1 MITAK
6 TRQYF
11 RIMYVLGL
19 LFAFVSFFLEWYI
32 YQVYDSHNSLK
43 SYWSYNPVTGWTT
56 LFSEN
61 STFNYTL
68 KPKTFQIPIA
78 LTILYIIILVVSAY
92 TVIFR
97 DVEQYDPLE
106 KLTFHAYAN
115 MFLLI
120 LMLFY
125 IFAFPVFYLLPNDL
139 YFPFLLVKDKDTE
152 LIYHYS
158 IGPGYFAQLLSFIF
172 VFPYAIFYYYT
183 VTGFRSQEYSAKKKV
198 SQYINDVQEPIDMD
212 TLIAREQLKLKFND
226 ESLDYLEEL
235 EEYPQQLTKR
245 RQRI

>member
-1 MITAK
+1 MIRA
-6 TRQYF
+6 RQYF
-11 RIMYVLGL
+11 RILYVLGL

-32 YQVYDSHNSLK
+32 YQVYSHNSLK
-43 SYWSYNPVTGWTT
+43 SYWSYNPLTGWTT

-68 KPKTFQIPIA
+68 KPNTFQIPIS
-78 LTILYIIILVVSAY
+78 LTILYIIILVISAY

-97 DVEQYDPLE
+97 DVEQYEQLE
-106 KLTFHAYAN
+106 KLTFYGYAN
-115 MFLLI
+115 MFLLL

-125 IFAFPVFYLLPNDL
+125 IFAFPVFYLIPNDL
-139 YFPFLLVKDKDTE
+139 YFPFLYVKDKDTE

-158 IGPGYFAQLLSFIF
+158 IGPGYFAQILGFIF

-183 VTGFRSQEYSAKKKV
+183 VTGFRSQEYSAKKAV
-198 SQYINDVQEPIDMD
+198 TQYIKDVQEPIDMD

-235 EEYPQQLTKR
+235 EKYPQKVKKR
-245 RQRI
+245 RQKI